1 MSTTLII
8 GASRGLGLELARQ
21 ALAAGERVIATV
33 RSDAARSQLQAL
45 GAQVL
50 KLDVADPASVSG
62 LSWQLDGEKI
72 DLALYVAGVMDR
84 GNALSPPTREHFDA
98 VMHPNVLGA
107 MQVLPQIMPMVEEAG
122 GVFAAISSAMSQI
135 ATVAASRSTAAIQD
149 EIDRARRSGP
159 LQHIA
164 IPPCGTAN
172 ATVPPS
178 CSCSAEASAS
188 RRE

>member
-84 GNALSPPTREHFDA
+84 GNALSPPTRE
-98 VMHPNVLGA
+98 
-107 MQVLPQIMPMVEEAG
+107 QIG
-122 GVFAAISSAMSQI
+122 R
-135 ATVAASRSTAAIQD
+135 AS
-149 EIDRARRSGP
+149 
-159 LQHIA
+159 
-164 IPPCGTAN
+164 C
-172 ATVPPS
+172 
-178 CSCSAEASAS
+178 
-188 RRE
+188 RERG